1 MRGRLLR
8 HRVLPGLLGLLL
20 AFTLPGCVANQRA
33 HHDRVLGE
41 ARQEAMAAA
50 TAAEQCAANTT
61 DPARAQALRQASQN
75 AKDAANAVG
84 QARDNLKSATEIF
97 AAATANRQ
105 RLEQDMAAVQAAYDQ
120 ASTNRSLAVQSAGQD
135 HDPVYG
141 RMTLPYS
148 REDGFTYSADMNA
161 NAANAVAQDAARV
174 ARRTADELANNSL
187 ATPEEAAAAQAAAT
201 RTAEIAAQTQQLSEQ
216 AYAHKYSDEAKQEAR
231 QAMNISR
238 QAQILGYEMA
248 QLANKVKLRGLQ
260 AVLDRLLDPNQPGG
274 EAASAAAKQAAT
286 DAATTAAQNARA
298 AAAAAEALVSET
310 CGSMPDF
317 PDAPWY
323 DEGWWDVIS

>member
-8 HRVLPGLLGLLL
+8 HRVLPASLGLLL
-20 AFTLPGCVANQRA
+20 AFTLPGCIANQQA
-33 HHDRVLGE
+33 HNDRVLGE
-41 ARQEAMAAA
+41 ARQEAVAAS
-50 TAAEQCAANTT
+50 TAAEQCAANTS

-84 QARDNLKSATEIF
+84 TARENLRNLTKEL
-97 AAATANRQ
+97 ATATDARRQ
-105 RLEQDMAAVQAAYDQ
+105 LEQSMAQTQAAYDQ

-135 HDPVYG
+135 HDPIYG

-148 REDGFTYSADMNA
+148 REEGFTYSADMNA
-161 NAANAVAQDAARV
+161 SAANAVAQYAAQTARNV
-174 ARRTADELANNSL
+174 ADSLANNSL
-187 ATPEEAAAAQAAAT
+187 ATPEEVAAAQAAAA
-201 RTAEIAAQTQQLSEQ
+201 RTAEIAAQTQQLSDQ
-216 AYAHKYSDEAKQEAR
+216 ASAHKYSDEAKQEAR

-238 QAQILGYEMA
+238 QAQILGYEMEQLSNKVTLRRQQA
-248 QLANKVKLRGLQ
+248 QLDQ
-260 AVLDRLLDPNQPGG
+260 MLDPNQPNS
-274 EAASAAAKQAAT
+274 EAALAAAKQAAT
-286 DAATTAAQNARA
+286 EAATAAADNARA
-298 AAAAAEALVSET
+298 AAAAAEALVSES